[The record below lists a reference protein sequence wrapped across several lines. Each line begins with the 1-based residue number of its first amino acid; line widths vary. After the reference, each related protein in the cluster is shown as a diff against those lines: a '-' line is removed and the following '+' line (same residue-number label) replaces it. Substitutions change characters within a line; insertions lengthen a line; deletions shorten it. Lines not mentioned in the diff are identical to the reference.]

1 MTREQLYDY
10 VKEDFGVEPDFPF
23 DKDFKTAILRHKG
36 NKKWFGAVLPVEK
49 NKITGNENRI
59 VDVLDLKCDPM
70 LRQPLLQN
78 KGVYVAYHMN
88 KVHWISV
95 ILEEVSLEEVVPL
108 VEMSYDL
115 IKNKT
120 KSKK

>member
-1 MTREQLYDY
+1 MTIENLIKYVESEYGIKYDTPF
-10 VKEDFGVEPDFPF
+10 KESD
-23 DKDFKTAILRHKG
+23 ILIFRQKG

-49 NKITGNENRI
+49 NKITGNESRI